1 MPHHTPLISTIV
13 VCLVLAFI
21 LGAVMHRLRASP
33 LIGYQL
39 AGVIIGPFTP
49 GYIADQDIANQLAEL
64 GVILLMFG
72 VGLHFSLEDLLS
84 VRAVAIPGAIA
95 QIAVATALGMALAWA
110 LGWSTGAG
118 RSPATRP
125 IPRSSRRSI
134 CPARA
139 ACSSPFP
146 MRSRV
151 GRWWIRRARSTRA
164 PHPGARALG
173 GRGRSSQKARRDRG
187 RDGQARDREGDA
199 RRHRCQDVVSES
211 VSAPLRRAGGRRRAP
226 PARAPGR
233 PRRTAPWMRTRPRC
247 G

>member
-33 LIGYQL
+33 LIGYLL

-134 CPARA
+134 C
-139 ACSSPFP
+139 
-146 MRSRV
+146 
-151 GRWWIRRARSTRA
+151 RRALLARRHSRCVRGWAGGGSGAQDQPRA

-173 GRGRSSQKARRDRG
+173 GRGRSSQEARRDRG

-211 VSAPLRRAGGRRRAP
+211 VSAPLRRAGGRRRVP